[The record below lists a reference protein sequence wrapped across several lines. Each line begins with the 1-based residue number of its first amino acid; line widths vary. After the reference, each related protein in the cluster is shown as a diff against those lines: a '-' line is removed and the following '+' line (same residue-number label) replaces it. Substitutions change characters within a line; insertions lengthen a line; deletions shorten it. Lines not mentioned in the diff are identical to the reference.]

1 MGRTFTRGSLSNSH
15 KDDWP
20 SSFDQIG
27 EIIIIK
33 LSEVIAKHAKTI
45 GQTLLKHFPNIRLVC
60 EDKGVKG
67 DYRVRDLEVIASRNS
82 NFSFDTTVREN
93 GKIMRLD
100 PQVYIT
106 LPVWQQR
113 GKNWQIW

>member
-1 MGRTFTRGSLSNSH
+1 MGRTFTRDLYQLH

-60 EDKGVKG
+60 EDKGVK
-67 DYRVRDLEVIASRNS
+67 RRLSRTGS
-82 NFSFDTTVREN
+82 
-93 GKIMRLD
+93 
-100 PQVYIT
+100 
-106 LPVWQQR
+106 
-113 GKNWQIW
+113 